1 MDKKLELE
9 IKKANAFEMAKIAMQ
24 NNELEKLKEYISFY
38 KKLSNEYHNLEME
51 DISKKYEHR

>member
-1 MDKKLELE
+1 
-9 IKKANAFEMAKIAMQ
+9 MAKIAMQ